1 MKQGVPDAVILDLM
15 MPGIDGFQVLDQIR
29 STPQTAG
36 VPVLVLTAKE
46 LTSEDRARLKFNNI
60 QQLIQK
66 GALDRDEL
74 IARINSLFEVPPAPA
89 PAKAAPAGPD
99 RRARSQVR
107 GKTILVVEDNPDNML
122 SITAILDGIGC
133 NYVMAED
140 GRQAI
145 EAVKKSPPTLILM
158 DIHLPR
164 MSGLEATRQI
174 KADPD
179 TADIPIIALTAKAMK
194 GDREDILAAGCDEYL
209 SKPVEPQKLIETLQK
224 WIGG

>member
-1 MKQGVPDAVILDLM
+1 M
-15 MPGIDGFQVLDQIR
+15 
-29 STPQTAG
+29 
-36 VPVLVLTAKE
+36 
-46 LTSEDRARLKFNNI
+46 
-60 QQLIQK
+60 
-66 GALDRDEL
+66 
-74 IARINSLFEVPPAPA
+74 
-89 PAKAAPAGPD
+89 
-99 RRARSQVR
+99 R

-209 SKPVEPQKLIETLQK
+209 SKPIEPQKLIETVQK